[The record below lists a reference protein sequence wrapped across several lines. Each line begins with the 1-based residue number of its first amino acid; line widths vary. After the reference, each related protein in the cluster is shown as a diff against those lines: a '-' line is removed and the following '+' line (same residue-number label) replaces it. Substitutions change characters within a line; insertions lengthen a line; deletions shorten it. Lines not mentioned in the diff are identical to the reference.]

1 MNIQTNEPLVR
12 RNARIAQIAMFSG
25 LIVLAG
31 GMYVSFKMPELF
43 GLSLVALML
52 GFTLSQIGIYFSN
65 RWGRRPRPD
74 EQINQALKGLDGKY
88 TIYHYKKPVSHLLV
102 GPAGVW
108 VLIPHHQKGK
118 IIFTKGRWKQRGGNL
133 YMKIFAQEGLG
144 RPDLEV
150 ASEIDNVH
158 HFLARHFEEEENIP
172 PIQAALVFTNP
183 NTEIEIPDDETP
195 PAETIPLSKLKDM
208 VRKKAKEKSL
218 SITKAEE
225 IQKILNGA

>member
-31 GMYVSFKMPELF
+31 GMYVSFKIPELF
-43 GLSLVALML
+43 GISLAALML

-88 TIYHYKKPVSHLLV
+88 TIYHYQKPVSHLLV
-102 GPAGVW
+102 GPAGIW

-118 IIFTKGRWKQRGGNL
+118 IIFSKGRWKQKGGNL

-150 ASEIDNVH
+150 SSEIDSVR
-158 HFLARHFEEEENIP
+158 HFLGKYFEDDEKIP
-172 PIQAALVFTNP
+172 SVQAALVFTNA
-183 NTEIEIPDDETP
+183 NTEIEIPEDENP
-195 PAETIPLSKLKDM
+195 PAETVPISKLKDM
-208 VRKKAKEKSL
+208 IRKKAKEKSL
-218 SITKAEE
+218 SQTKAEE
-225 IQKILNGA
+225 VQKILDEA